1 MLQKPIAKT
10 HRFHYG
16 MYSMNIEHR
25 SNRLKSIYAVY
36 DAFIA
41 GTQSA
46 CRKHCALCC
55 TCNVTATTL
64 EGWLIHDFLRS
75 SEAVPG
81 DVLEALPTIAPP
93 RRFQPRVTINR
104 MAELCMRGR
113 PLPEEMN
120 DPAAGGCPLIEGD
133 ICPIYEVRPF
143 GCRAM
148 VSTVACNLG
157 GEASMPPLILSVN
170 NIVMQF
176 IEALDQPGATGN
188 LLDLLQYFS
197 GPDRRRA
204 YEKQQDP
211 AWPPLLVP
219 NQSIPVLMVPPEHRE
234 AVQPLL
240 ASLSKCSR

>member
-1 MLQKPIAKT
+1 
-10 HRFHYG
+10 
-16 MYSMNIEHR
+16 MNIEDR
-25 SNRLKSIYAVY
+25 CDRLKSIYTIY
-36 DAFIA
+36 DAFID
-41 GTQSA
+41 GTQRA

-64 EGWLIHDFLRS
+64 EGWLVFDHLRS
-75 SEAVPG
+75 GGAVSG
-81 DVLEALPTIAPP
+81 DVLEALPTIALP
-93 RRFQPRVTINR
+93 RRFQPRVTING
-104 MAELCMRGR
+104 MADLCMRGR
-113 PLPEEMN
+113 SLPDELN

-133 ICPIYEVRPF
+133 ICPVYEVRPF

-148 VSTVACNLG
+148 MSTTACDLG

-188 LLDLLQYFS
+188 LLDLLLYFS

-204 YEKQQDP
+204 YEKQQGLSWP
-211 AWPPLLVP
+211 PPLLP
-219 NQSIPVLMVPPEHRE
+219 NQSIPVLMIPPEHRE

-240 ASLSKCSR
+240 ASLSKYSM